1 MRNSSECCNFYF
13 DNFLGK
19 HVIFFW
25 FSQYKTNLIKKN
37 EKIIPSFQINL
48 EGNESSYL
56 TSK

>member
-13 DNFLGK
+13 DHFLGE